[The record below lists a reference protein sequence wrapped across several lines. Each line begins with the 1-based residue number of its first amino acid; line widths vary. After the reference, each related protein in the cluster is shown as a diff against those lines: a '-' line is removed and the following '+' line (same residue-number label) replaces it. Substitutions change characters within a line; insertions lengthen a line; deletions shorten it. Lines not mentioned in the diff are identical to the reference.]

1 MIYVNA
7 AVDRLVTLGWDV
19 LRVLNERLGSR

>member
-7 AVDRLVTLGWDV
+7 AYDRLIAFGWDV
-19 LRVLNERLGSR
+19 LRVLNERLVRS